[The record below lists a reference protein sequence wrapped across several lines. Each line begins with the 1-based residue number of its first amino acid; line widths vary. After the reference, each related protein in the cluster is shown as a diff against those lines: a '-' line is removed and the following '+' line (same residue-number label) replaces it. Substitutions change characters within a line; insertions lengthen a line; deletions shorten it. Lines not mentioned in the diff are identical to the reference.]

1 MPPTTFRRAVT
12 RSMLLA
18 ALVPLAILAVAGW
31 FGIERL
37 QLETLSRE
45 NAAHAR
51 AVEAHVTG
59 YLGRIEALAITYT
72 DSSYEQL
79 LQANMFERL
88 WQQRVNI
95 IEPLESMTMLDDAGV
110 TVSSVIATGYP
121 IDSGVLVGLD
131 LSRKDEYLRAI
142 QSGQPTWSDVHVSPV
157 SGEPA
162 ISYVFPM
169 RSGAIIL
176 EVTIGRLGQVVATEP
191 GVTPLVVDRHGV
203 VLYHPDEDIVVL
215 KPNIADNDFIR
226 EAQAGRPS
234 ESDAFEMDGRHYL
247 ASAEPMPGT
256 GWIAISLDAQE
267 SVKNAVLQA
276 RILAGSVVVV
286 GGLFALLLSFVLSAN
301 LARPFSSLVERV
313 RALAKG
319 KYDLPPQSYALEEI
333 DVLSSALQDMSQAVH
348 DREEQVAATAEQYRY
363 LVESL
368 QGVPYEYDFDEDRFT
383 YVGPQ
388 AVGLLGY
395 PLTEWADFDSWKRM
409 IHPEDRDEAV
419 DNSVAA
425 SREALNHQI
434 SYRMITATGE
444 TLTIHDV
451 VSVQMQPDGGIR
463 VVGVLFD
470 VTTATEALDHKAAAE
485 LAHAANAAKSS
496 FLAYMSHE
504 LRTPLNSIIG
514 FSQIMLDGITGSLAE
529 EQRRQVG
536 IIRRSGE
543 HLMALVNNIL
553 DLEKIER
560 GALGVDL
567 SDVDAASLVKS
578 ALDEVAPLAGV
589 QALTY
594 ELHLPDELPIIRSD
608 EDKLRQ
614 VLLNLLSNAIKYTEP
629 GGHLD
634 VTLEVVGGKT
644 LRVLVADTGVG
655 IPADL
660 MEEIFDEFRCIGRVG
675 PAMQASTGLGLA
687 ISRRLAR
694 LLGGDILV
702 SSEVGRGSVFTL
714 EIPID
719 AFAEGDD
726 AATATADERSRP

>member
-12 RSMLLA
+12 RSMLLS

-37 QLETLSRE
+37 QLETLARE

-59 YLGRIEALAITYT
+59 YMGRIETLAITYT
-72 DSSYEQL
+72 DSSYTQL

-88 WQQRVNI
+88 WQQRVDI
-95 IEPLESMTMLDDAGV
+95 IEPLESMTMLDDTGV

-121 IDSGVLVGLD
+121 IGSGVLVGLD
-131 LSRKDEYLRAI
+131 HSRQEEYLRAV
-142 QSGQPTWSDVHVSPV
+142 QSGQPTWSDVHASPV

-162 ISYVFPM
+162 VSYVFPM
-169 RSGAIIL
+169 RSGVIIL
-176 EVTIGRLGQVVATEP
+176 EVTIGRLGEVVATEP
-191 GVTPLVVDRHGV
+191 GITPLVVDRHGV
-203 VLYHPDEDIVVL
+203 VLYHPDDDIVAL
-215 KPNIADNDFIR
+215 KPSLANNEFIQ

-234 ESDAFEMDGRHYL
+234 ESYDFEMDGRHYL
-247 ASAEPMPGT
+247 ASAEPLPGT

-267 SVKNAVLQA
+267 SVRSAVLQA
-276 RILAGSVVVV
+276 RIVAGSVMVV
-286 GGLFALLLSFVLSAN
+286 GGLFALLLSFALAAN

-313 RALAKG
+313 GELAKG
-319 KYDLPPQSYALEEI
+319 KYDLPPQSYALQEI
-333 DVLSSALQDMSQAVH
+333 DVLSSALQDMSQAAH

-368 QGVPYEYDFDEDRFT
+368 QAVPYEFDYDEDRFT

-395 PLTEWADFDSWKRM
+395 PIEEWTDIGSWERM
-409 IHPEDRDEAV
+409 IHPEDRDAAV
-419 DNSVAA
+419 SICVAA
-425 SREALNHQI
+425 SGERLNHQL
-434 SYRMITATGE
+434 SYRMITSGGE

-451 VSVQMQPDGGIR
+451 VSVQTQPDGGTH
-463 VVGVLFD
+463 VVGVLLD
-470 VTTATEALDHKAAAE
+470 VTTATAARELKAAAE

-514 FSQIMLDGITGSLAE
+514 FSQIMLDGISGDFSE

-543 HLMALVNNIL
+543 HLMTLVNNIL

-567 SDVDAASLVKS
+567 SDVVMTSLVRS
-578 ALDEVAPLAGV
+578 AIEEVAPLAGI
-589 QALTY
+589 QSLAY

-614 VLLNLLSNAIKYTEP
+614 IMLNLLSNAIKYTEP

-634 VTLEVVGGKT
+634 VTLEIAHDKT

-655 IPADL
+655 IPAEL
-660 MEEIFDEFRCIGRVG
+660 LEEIFDEFRCIGRVG

-694 LLGGDILV
+694 LLRGDILV

-726 AATATADERSRP
+726 AATASTDERN